1 MRRQEIT
8 NSCVRGA
15 VAKGPCRLSCP
26 VPSRPVLSRP
36 IPSCPVP
43 SHPVLS
49 CPVLSRPVLSCP
61 VLSCPV
67 LSCPVLSC
75 PVLSCPV
82 LSCPVFKV
90 TSPPD
95 SLSVHRFIMSATRT
109 DCNDWFNQKLGG
121 QLATFDDNTCQLL
134 SYQQTSFNSACT
146 LLEESA
152 ESLRTRSRQQRSVV
166 VRARQFLADIFQG
179 LGPEVFLLCTLAVP
193 TTKLA
198 EIASSI
204 LFPAIREWWDVQSRP
219 LGLARTATALC
230 TNYISTAI
238 LLIRSPHA
246 PKPDGTPTQP
256 HHGITQENKSMLRTL
271 NSLRT

>member
-1 MRRQEIT
+1 LLFLFFCAPLCPVLQVRQAPAGYPTSDNNLLLGRDGMRRQEIT

-15 VAKGPCRLSCP
+15 VANGPCR
-26 VPSRPVLSRP
+26 
-36 IPSCPVP
+36 
-43 SHPVLS
+43 
-49 CPVLSRPVLSCP
+49 LSCP

-82 LSCPVFKV
+82 LKV

-146 LLEESA
+146 LLGESA